1 MDTKIQNGS
10 FLISTP
16 DINYDIF
23 FKSIVIISNIENQEI
38 IGFIIN
44 KKTKFFVQ
52 DFIKDF
58 PIKNVPLYIGGPVET
73 NSIFFI
79 HKCENIDN
87 CVRINSNLFF
97 GGDFKELIFK
107 FMKMSGKPLKE
118 GK

>member
-44 KKTKFFVQ
+44 KKTKFFVH

-79 HKCENIDN
+79 HQCENIDN
-87 CVRINSNLFF
+87 CVRIN
-97 GGDFKELIFK
+97 
-107 FMKMSGKPLKE
+107 
-118 GK
+118 

>member
-58 PIKNVPLYIGGPVET
+58 PIKNVPLYVGGPVET

-79 HKCENIDN
+79 QILINKC
-87 CVRINSNLFF
+87 
-97 GGDFKELIFK
+97 
-107 FMKMSGKPLKE
+107 
-118 GK
+118 

>member
-23 FKSIVIISNIENQEI
+23 FKSIIFISNIENQEI

-44 KKTKFFVQ
+44 KKTKFFVH

-79 HKCENIDN
+79 HYIYFGYINLKNFFNI
-87 CVRINSNLFF
+87 
-97 GGDFKELIFK
+97 IF
-107 FMKMSGKPLKE
+107 
-118 GK
+118 